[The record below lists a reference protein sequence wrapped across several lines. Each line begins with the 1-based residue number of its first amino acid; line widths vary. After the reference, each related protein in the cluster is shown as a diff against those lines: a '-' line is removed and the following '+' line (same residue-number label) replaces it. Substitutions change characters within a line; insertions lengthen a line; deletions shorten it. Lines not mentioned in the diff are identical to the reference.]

1 VSTTSTV
8 LIVVVIGAVVYALF
22 SKAER
27 TLTSVNRS
35 NKQTYTAGTA
45 ASSVIT
51 NVAPALGTFLGQ
63 LVESFITG
71 DDDVDVYDLSRSSN
85 YTDDSYAEATFD
97 EGYV

>member
-8 LIVVVIGAVVYALF
+8 LIVVVIGAVIYMLF

-51 NVAPALGTFLGQ
+51 NVAPALGSFLGK
-63 LVESFITG
+63 LVESFTG
-71 DDDVDVYDLSRSSN
+71 DDDDGGYDRSGSSN